1 MCSYIRQHE
10 NRSTTSAVRDK
21 CNATNELLL
30 MIINYR
36 DVFSLTKLKGRQQ
49 VEYAKGNN
57 DCITFTKGKKKQ
69 FIPSC
74 CY

>member
-1 MCSYIRQHE
+1 MRTDQPLVQSETNVMLQMSY
-10 NRSTTSAVRDK
+10 
-21 CNATNELLL
+21 LLL

-57 DCITFTKGKKKQ
+57 DCITFTKGKKT
-69 FIPSC
+69 IHT
-74 CY
+74 

>member
-1 MCSYIRQHE
+1 MRTDQPLVQSETNVMLQMSY
-10 NRSTTSAVRDK
+10 
-21 CNATNELLL
+21 LLL

-57 DCITFTKGKKKQ
+57 DCITFTKGEKNNSYLAVVTEIK
-69 FIPSC
+69 
-74 CY
+74 

>member
-1 MCSYIRQHE
+1 MSY
-10 NRSTTSAVRDK
+10 
-21 CNATNELLL
+21 LLL

-57 DCITFTKGKKKQ
+57 DCITFTKGEKNNSYLAVVTEIK
-69 FIPSC
+69 
-74 CY
+74 

>member
-1 MCSYIRQHE
+1 MRTGQPLVQSETNVMLQMSY
-10 NRSTTSAVRDK
+10 
-21 CNATNELLL
+21 LLL

-57 DCITFTKGKKKQ
+57 DCITFTKGKKNNSYLAVVTEIK
-69 FIPSC
+69 
-74 CY
+74 